1 MSGAALAM
9 SFNFSAA
16 LFSSARS
23 WSLLGSAGCAC
34 AVEATEPIKD
44 IQEQPHAFATR
55 HNASADRATRLSD
68 LHCRVELS
76 PVFLHISRAVSS
88 IVIPS
93 VQPAQS
99 CHATLPTPSTTTST
113 GT

>member
-16 LFSSARS
+16 LLSSARS
-23 WSLLGSAGCAC
+23 WSLRGSDAC